1 MKRTLST
8 IGIIAALT
16 LLAVFNGRGPAI
28 AATTILV
35 GDPFLTSDGSF
46 PYVCGD
52 VLNPCDT
59 IQHGVDT
66 ASAGD
71 TLDIAAG
78 PYNENV
84 VIDKRLILDGAGSS
98 GIGTVVSSVAA
109 NTPVITIDG
118 NVAGGAS
125 ASDRMVLK
133 DLRVQGATGG
143 SGAINSGV
151 RISGSGTTEYLT
163 FDNVSAI
170 NNAGSGIA
178 FDHTGSVGDVVVT
191 GSDLSN
197 NGNAGLRIPTSVAL
211 FDGLS
216 VLGGTIDNNAIN
228 GIQTGPSGSPNVT
241 NVTIDGTSFTGN
253 GTATSGGD
261 GDISLF
267 KFNGNATIKDV
278 TIAADSH
285 IGLQIR
291 GNDPVVTPSGSVT
304 LDNVQITGNPR
315 YGMSIIGFSD
325 VSGMSFT
332 DVDIQTTGNWA
343 LYLENLGTTLDIGN
357 AVLGPAIVASIGNVS
372 AGAVDATGAT
382 FVGAANNFV
391 IEDRV
396 LHGIDAPGGGIVTW
410 VANNVYVSVNS
421 FAPPLTLTPSIQRGI
436 NASPAGGIV
445 NVQAGTWNEPL
456 TVSTAGLQLRGAQ
469 FGIDPRPTC
478 TAASETVQR
487 RSISVSGND
496 VIVDGFTVAE
506 VGSDGIAP
514 GPVGPANPDTL
525 GTGIYL
531 SPSASG
537 YRVQNNIIRD
547 NIFGVYFN
555 ANGVNPSTVR
565 TNCFIRNNEPGAAA
579 GNGIYSDQGLSNGTA
594 DSNKFTDQAS
604 AAMVFAGTQSGLTIT
619 NNEMLND
626 SSIVLFQTTG
636 ATISGNTTT
645 NPNGSAFYLGGGN
658 TNIDV
663 LNNSVTAS
671 PFTAVRITQDF
682 GGPNSDIEVGGNTL
696 SGTGAATAYGVRATT
711 NGISTGLNVH
721 NNTTAGHFRG
731 IDVSGATGPIISDN
745 DVSGFS
751 GACTGA
757 DLCSMGIRVLDS
769 TSIDVS
775 LNEVDGG
782 NTGSCVGGFWGI
794 YASNS
799 GGSIDD
805 NEISGIGNG
814 LTTGCQEGRA
824 LEVKGAG
831 TMSITNNAIGTYQ
844 KSGIIVRDTVN
855 STIDGN
861 TTTGVGPTAA
871 IAMNGITVTSTG
883 TTIIND
889 NVTNGHRY
897 TPEPTFSCG
906 ILYFP
911 VGNPAPGALQVTLN
925 SSTTDEVGICLTK
938 GSATSVSGV
947 SVTGNSV
954 VNHRQRGIDVDG
966 MTGVLVDNN
975 TIDGQGGGTTGNPG
989 TNPDTDTRYYGIMV
1003 TDSTGTISNNDI
1015 TDITHGPANG
1025 TQSGVGIRVSARSG
1039 ASTDVDITDNV
1050 VLLSQKNGMA
1060 ILNPYGGTS
1069 VHADIDGNTVTG
1081 NGPINYIAQNGIQV
1095 SNGATATVTDNN
1107 ISGYDYTPATFAAI
1121 GILIAQAGNV
1131 TVDGNNVH
1139 DNMEGMYVQQTNG
1152 AIVTDNTFTANRDAS
1167 IFTYLSSNGLY
1178 TGNQI
1183 FGQPNSVGLY
1193 LYDASNNNAFTG
1205 NAFRN
1210 HEYGVIV
1217 DYTAGGP
1224 TGSNFDSNC
1233 IAGNITAG
1241 MATAGTQVGGPV
1253 DAENNWWGKVNG
1265 PNPPG
1270 NGDVLDT
1277 AATIDAL
1284 PFLVAPVAGCPV
1296 PADGDGDGVNDPL
1309 DNCPTVYNAG
1319 QENTNGEPML
1329 LPKPVPFYNDATNP
1343 AGDNV
1348 GDACDPDIDGDGVP
1362 NDDEIAMGLSPYVWD
1377 TDGDRTNDGTEIAC
1391 GSNPLQ
1397 STSNLSGADT
1407 DNDKLPNL
1415 CEIIYGS
1422 NPADIDSDD
1431 DGVLDG
1437 TEVKYWMSNPLS
1449 TNTDADDCTDAREV
1463 ASVTGDRV
1471 VNIVDLQQVAAHFGS
1486 LPPAFRPF
1494 DYTGDGFLNIIDLQQ
1509 IAARIGPCTPV

>member
-1 MKRTLST
+1 M
-8 IGIIAALT
+8 
-16 LLAVFNGRGPAI
+16 
-28 AATTILV
+28 
-35 GDPFLTSDGSF
+35 
-46 PYVCGD
+46 
-52 VLNPCDT
+52 
-59 IQHGVDT
+59 
-66 ASAGD
+66 
-71 TLDIAAG
+71 
-78 PYNENV
+78 
-84 VIDKRLILDGAGSS
+84 
-98 GIGTVVSSVAA
+98 
-109 NTPVITIDG
+109 
-118 NVAGGAS
+118 
-125 ASDRMVLK
+125 
-133 DLRVQGATGG
+133 
-143 SGAINSGV
+143 
-151 RISGSGTTEYLT
+151 
-163 FDNVSAI
+163 
-170 NNAGSGIA
+170 
-178 FDHTGSVGDVVVT
+178 
-191 GSDLSN
+191 
-197 NGNAGLRIPTSVAL
+197 AL
-211 FDGLS
+211 FDGLDVTS
-216 VLGGTIDNNAIN
+216 GTINNNSIN

-241 NVTIDGTSFTGN
+241 NVTIDGTSFSGN

-291 GNDPVVTPSGSVT
+291 GNDPVVTPTGSVT

-315 YGMSIIGFSD
+315 FGMSIIGFSD
-325 VSGMSFT
+325 VSGMSLT

-357 AVLGPAIVASIGNVS
+357 TVLGPAIVASIGNVS

-436 NASPAGGIV
+436 NVSSAGGIV

-456 TVSTAGLQLRGAQ
+456 TVGAAGLQLRGAQ

-487 RSISVSGND
+487 RSINVTGND
-496 VIVDGFTVAE
+496 VIVDGFTIAE
-506 VGSDGIAP
+506 VGSDGVAP
-514 GPVGPANPDTL
+514 GPVGPANPDVL
-525 GTGIYL
+525 GTGIFL

-555 ANGVNPSTVR
+555 ANGANPSIVR
-565 TNCFIRNNEPGAAA
+565 TNCFIRNNEPGAAS
-579 GNGIYSDQGLSNGTA
+579 GNGIYSDQGLSSGTA
-594 DSNKFTDQAS
+594 ENNKFTAHSS

-663 LNNSVTAS
+663 LSNSVTAS

-682 GGPNSDIEVGGNTL
+682 AGPNSDIEVGGNTL

-711 NGISTGLNVH
+711 SGISTGLNMH
-721 NNTTAGHFRG
+721 DNTTTGHFRG
-731 IDVSGATGPIISDN
+731 IDVSGATTPVIVDN

-757 DLCSMGIRVLDS
+757 DLCPMGIRVLDS

-775 LNEVDGG
+775 GNDVDGG
-782 NTGSCVGGFWGI
+782 HTGSCVGGFWGI
-794 YASNS
+794 YTSNS
-799 GGSIDD
+799 GGAIDD
-805 NEISGIGNG
+805 NEVMGIGNG

-824 LEVKGAG
+824 VEVKGAG
-831 TMSITNNAIGTYQ
+831 TMSITNNAIDTYQ

-861 TTTGVGPTAA
+861 TTTGEGPTTA

-883 TTIIND
+883 TTVIDD
-889 NVTNGHRY
+889 NVTSGHRY

-911 VGNPAPGALQVTLN
+911 VGNPAPGALQVTGN

-947 SVTGNSV
+947 SVTGNTV
-954 VNHRQRGIDVDG
+954 TNHRQRAIDVDG
-966 MTGVLVDNN
+966 MTAVLVDGNI
-975 TIDGQGGGTTGNPG
+975 IDGQGGGTTAAIG

-1003 TDSTGTISNNDI
+1003 TDSTGTVSTNDI

-1025 TQSGVGIRVSARSG
+1025 SQSGVGIRVSARSG

-1050 VLLSQKNGMA
+1050 VTLSQKGGVV

-1081 NGPINYIAQNGIQV
+1081 SGPINYIAQNGVQV
-1095 SNGATATVTDNN
+1095 SSGATATIRDND
-1107 ISGYDYTPATFAAI
+1107 ISGHDYTPFTAAAI
-1121 GILIAQAGNV
+1121 GILLIQAGNV
-1131 TVDGNNVH
+1131 TVDGNDVH

-1152 AIVTDNTFTANRDAS
+1152 AIITDNVFTANYDAS
-1167 IFTYLSSNGLY
+1167 IFTFLSSNGLY
-1178 TGNQI
+1178 TGNVTL
-1183 FGQPNSVGLY
+1183 GQAGSQGLY
-1193 LYDASNNNAFTG
+1193 LYDASANNAFTG

-1217 DYTAGGP
+1217 DYSAGDP
-1224 TGSNFDSNC
+1224 TGSNFDGNC
-1233 IAGNITAG
+1233 IAGNLTAG

-1270 NGDVLDT
+1270 NGDALDT
-1277 AATIDAL
+1277 ASTIDAL

-1296 PADGDGDGVNDPL
+1296 PADGDGDGINDPF
-1309 DNCPTVYNAG
+1309 DNCATVFNPG
-1319 QENTNGEPML
+1319 QANLDGEPLL
-1329 LPKPVPFYNDATNP
+1329 LPKPSPVYNDATNP
-1343 AGDNV
+1343 AADAL
-1348 GDACDPDIDGDGVP
+1348 GDACDADIDGDSVLNVNETP
-1362 NDDEIAMGLSPYVWD
+1362 AFLSPFIWD

-1391 GSNPLQ
+1391 GTNPLQ
-1397 STSNLSGADT
+1397 ATSNLSGPDT
-1407 DNDKLPNL
+1407 DSDKLPNA
-1415 CEIIYGS
+1415 CELVYAT
-1422 NPADIDSDD
+1422 NPADPDSDD

-1437 TEVKYWMSNPLS
+1437 AEVKYWMSNPLS
-1449 TNTDADDCTDAREV
+1449 GNTDGDNCADGREV
-1463 ASVTGDRV
+1463 ASINGDRA
-1471 VNIVDLQQVAAHFGS
+1471 VNVVDLQQVAAHFGS
-1486 LPPAFRPF
+1486 LPPEFRSF
-1494 DYTGDGFLNIIDLQQ
+1494 DYNGDGFINVVDLQQ
-1509 IAARIGPCTPV
+1509 IAARQGHCTAP